1 MSWKDILKGEREYS
15 FYLQKIERLEK
26 LIEKL
31 YNDIEQAAIEL
42 SERTQVPLEE
52 ARNTIKNMQGDTITM
67 MEATLQVFREELKGT
82 LKDDNEM
89 EDMEDLAK
97 LIERVI
103 LEITRDMQ
111 DLESKPEEEF
121 TADIMR
127 VKLSS
132 YKDKLEKI
140 IGML

>member
-1 MSWKDILKGEREYS
+1 M
-15 FYLQKIERLEK
+15 
-26 LIEKL
+26 
-31 YNDIEQAAIEL
+31 

>member
-26 LIEKL
+26 MIEQL
-31 YNDIEQAAIEL
+31 YNDIEQAAVEL
-42 SERTQVPLEE
+42 SEKTQLPLKQ
-52 ARNTIKNMQGDTITM
+52 ARDIIKNMQGETIAM
-67 MEATLQVFREELKGT
+67 MEATLQAFREELKGT
-82 LKDDNEM
+82 FKDDYEM
-89 EDMEDLAK
+89 EDMGDLAK

>member
-26 LIEKL
+26 MIEQL
-31 YNDIEQAAIEL
+31 YNDIEQAAVEL
-42 SERTQVPLEE
+42 SEKTQLPLKQ
-52 ARNTIKNMQGDTITM
+52 ARDIIKNMQGETIAM
-67 MEATLQVFREELKGT
+67 MEATLQAFREELKGT
-82 LKDDNEM
+82 FKDDYEM
-89 EDMEDLAK
+89 EDMGDLAK

-132 YKDKLEKI
+132 YKDQLEKI
-140 IGML
+140 IGRL